1 MEAGIF
7 LCHWYFL
14 FTAWR
19 KRRKELEGEQT
30 SGDPEAAISQ
40 QESEIEVPSSPH
52 DVPLN
57 PIFRTGSLEETIR
70 EEKEREG

>member
-19 KRRKELEGEQT
+19 KRRKEREREQT
-30 SGDPEAAISQ
+30 PGDPEAAKSQ
-40 QESEIEVPSSPH
+40 QESESAVSASLH

-57 PIFRTGSLEETIR
+57 PIFRTGSSEEAQS
-70 EEKEREG
+70 EDK